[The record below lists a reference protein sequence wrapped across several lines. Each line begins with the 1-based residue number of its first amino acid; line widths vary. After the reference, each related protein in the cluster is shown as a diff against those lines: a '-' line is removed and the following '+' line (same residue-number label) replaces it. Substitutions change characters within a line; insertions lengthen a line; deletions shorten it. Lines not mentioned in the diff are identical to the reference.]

1 MIVSL
6 LALSLAQGLI
16 VSPSR
21 LDRLQPSPAP
31 AASSATVVVL
41 DCQVQ
46 ARGLTDCRALNDA
59 PDSGAV
65 AEALRMAAAIVVP
78 QALAD
83 AGAGRIKVK
92 MNVTP

>member
-1 MIVSL
+1 MFVPL
-6 LALSLAQGLI
+6 LVLSLTQGI
-16 VSPSR
+16 SASPSR
-21 LDRLQPSPAP
+21 LDRLQQAPAP
-31 AASSATVVVL
+31 VASSATVVVL

-46 ARGLTDCRALNDA
+46 AKTLTDCRALNDA

-92 MNVTP
+92 INVTP

>member
-1 MIVSL
+1 MFVPL
-6 LALSLAQGLI
+6 LALSLVQGI
-16 VSPSR
+16 SPSPSR
-21 LDRLQPSPAP
+21 LDRLQQLPATV
-31 AASSATVVVL
+31 ASSATVVVL

-46 ARGLTDCRALNDA
+46 ARSLTDCRALNDA

-65 AEALRMAAAIVVP
+65 AEALRMAAGIVVP
-78 QALAD
+78 RALAD

>member
-1 MIVSL
+1 MFVPL
-6 LALSLAQGLI
+6 LALSLVQGLTA
-16 VSPSR
+16 SPSR
-21 LDRLQPSPAP
+21 LDRLQQPPAP

-41 DCQVQ
+41 DCRVQ
-46 ARGLTDCRALNDA
+46 AKGLTDCRALNAA

-65 AEALRMAAAIVVP
+65 AEALRMAAGIVVP

>member
-1 MIVSL
+1 MLVPL
-6 LALSLAQGLI
+6 LALSLIQG
-16 VSPSR
+16 VSASPSR
-21 LDRLQPSPAP
+21 LDRLQQSPAP
-31 AASSATVVVL
+31 VAAPATVVVL
-41 DCQVQ
+41 DCEVQ
-46 ARGLTDCRALNDA
+46 AKTLTDCRALNDA

-65 AEALRMAAAIVVP
+65 TEALRMAAAIVVP